1 MCLRRVR
8 FLSFVFFCHQRER
21 GTWGNCRNQSC
32 ALFLNIRR
40 CSLQQT
46 TPRFRRGILKTR
58 LVPAKGRAPENFL
71 GARPG
76 LPLGSFDVWLS
87 VGESREDAN
96 TWPFGDTR
104 CVAVRILDPKCNL
117 RDTMCVLGGLECVES
132 ASTHSS
138 PASTHIGSVF
148 WLARQGPISGVGSPL
163 FLRGVENGRRK
174 GWEGERANTAIDRL
188 Y

>member
-96 TWPFGDTR
+96 SWPFGDTR

-138 PASTHIGSVF
+138 VSSLQAHTRVLQAHTS
-148 WLARQGPISGVGSPL
+148 GPFSG
-163 FLRGVENGRRK
+163 LRGRGPSQ
-174 GWEGERANTAIDRL
+174 A
-188 Y
+188 